1 MIKTYAQEKRWNVDS
16 SYCHTAIHVRTLFFF
31 SFALISI
38 HDQLNLYAINIL
50 SSNAPSVYLLHYQSN
65 ADGFKWFLW
74 HFILSNSHPT
84 KWSSLF
90 SPSLFSA
97 ICLYVFCNFDYYH
110 IQRKSFFLRR
120 ATDRTV
126 PWPLPDV
133 NNFMQFVSTW
143 ARASEKW
150 ALFYSGQLENSC
162 ESKGL
167 LIHDI
172 LSESRGATYPKNL
185 GGRMKE
191 GENHRMEWKWSFRN
205 AIIKSNNSMH
215 IMNESE
221 CRQCV
226 EYSHRVHYNTL
237 YWSMRSTDEQE
248 LEKNTARDE
257 KNIYGI
263 TEPILH
269 FTFLK
274 CQLDNLL
281 WFVAGKPFPYTRIR
295 WTMVFRSDFH
305 EMNAIK
311 FKNTHWNGENLFA
324 LAAFMLRFQ
333 INDCERLSCVRKL
346 WLWISPLNRR
356 FYKPHHLQCSDMPV
370 CIPLKWSTRLQAVT
384 LKPMALDNIN
394 DDNLLLALS
403 CGSFEC
409 IEPSLHYKRK
419 ISWFSHCVVNP

>member
-1 MIKTYAQEKRWNVDS
+1 
-16 SYCHTAIHVRTLFFF
+16 
-31 SFALISI
+31 
-38 HDQLNLYAINIL
+38 
-50 SSNAPSVYLLHYQSN
+50 
-65 ADGFKWFLW
+65 
-74 HFILSNSHPT
+74 
-84 KWSSLF
+84 
-90 SPSLFSA
+90 
-97 ICLYVFCNFDYYH
+97 
-110 IQRKSFFLRR
+110 
-120 ATDRTV
+120 
-126 PWPLPDV
+126 
-133 NNFMQFVSTW
+133 
-143 ARASEKW
+143 
-150 ALFYSGQLENSC
+150 
-162 ESKGL
+162 
-167 LIHDI
+167 
-172 LSESRGATYPKNL
+172 
-185 GGRMKE
+185 
-191 GENHRMEWKWSFRN
+191 
-205 AIIKSNNSMH
+205 
-215 IMNESE
+215 MNESE

-248 LEKNTARDE
+248 LKKPPHETK

-356 FYKPHHLQCSDMPV
+356 LQTPSFAMFRYAGVYSTEMVDSLTSRNTEANGTWQYQWWQFIAGFVMRLFRMHRT
-370 CIPLKWSTRLQAVT
+370 ITSLQKENQLIFPLRRQSIVVSFPLRSTWR
-384 LKPMALDNIN
+384 ALPLENKLN
-394 DDNLLLALS
+394 RNLRSSKSCHSISFGICPLARD
-403 CGSFEC
+403 ERE
-409 IEPSLHYKRK
+409 IERNRKYWEEEKFISSEVYTCYHEVKRTK
-419 ISWFSHCVVNP
+419 H